1 MSKVTGDM
9 FLFFRIRG
17 WEPWVCYDTTDM
29 LLCSSGIWGPFM
41 MEPCIVSFWLRQPG
55 ADIRPVGHSARKN
68 NESDAAA

>member
-1 MSKVTGDM
+1 M
-9 FLFFRIRG
+9 
-17 WEPWVCYDTTDM
+17 TDM

-68 NESDAAA
+68 HESDAAA